1 MCLVFWFTTCNSSDF
16 RNLFPQALVFIK
28 YLPDWTTWAI
38 LAAISLYGMCE
49 ITVLV
54 SYLLVWLGS

>member
-1 MCLVFWFTTCNSSDF
+1 MCLVFWLTTCNSSDF

-38 LAAISLYGMCE
+38 LAAISLYGTCK

-54 SYLLVWLGS
+54 S